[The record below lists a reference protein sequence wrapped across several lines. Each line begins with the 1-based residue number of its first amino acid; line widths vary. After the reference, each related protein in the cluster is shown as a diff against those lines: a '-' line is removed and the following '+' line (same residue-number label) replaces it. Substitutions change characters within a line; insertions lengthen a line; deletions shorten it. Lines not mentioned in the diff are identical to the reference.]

1 MRRRTRGTIKLRS
14 IQWTAFASATW
25 LGSDVHGASASRIE
39 RAYAR
44 RYVAALMR
52 LFCQLREDLTR
63 RMRETIIP
71 QIRSRD
77 AAANSARRA
86 MHHGR
91 RGYYIS
97 VDGMNRRRLDI
108 CRGRVNRR
116 TARNEGHLPPPRPLP
131 RELLSRPSY
140 FWALNFNLTIY
151 TLTVT

>member
-1 MRRRTRGTIKLRS
+1 
-14 IQWTAFASATW
+14 
-25 LGSDVHGASASRIE
+25 
-39 RAYAR
+39 
-44 RYVAALMR
+44 MR

-77 AAANSARRA
+77 AAANSVRRA

-116 TARNEGHLPPPRPLP
+116 TARNEGHLPPPGHLLPPKATGYAVTVRVLGSGRSEVTESMVTIRSPLC
-131 RELLSRPSY
+131 
-140 FWALNFNLTIY
+140 A
-151 TLTVT
+151 

>member
-1 MRRRTRGTIKLRS
+1 
-14 IQWTAFASATW
+14 
-25 LGSDVHGASASRIE
+25 
-39 RAYAR
+39 
-44 RYVAALMR
+44 MR

-116 TARNEGHLPPPRPLP
+116 TARNEGHLPPPRPSL
-131 RELLSRPSY
+131 RKLLSRTY
-140 FWALNFNLTIY
+140 YLWTLNFNLTIY